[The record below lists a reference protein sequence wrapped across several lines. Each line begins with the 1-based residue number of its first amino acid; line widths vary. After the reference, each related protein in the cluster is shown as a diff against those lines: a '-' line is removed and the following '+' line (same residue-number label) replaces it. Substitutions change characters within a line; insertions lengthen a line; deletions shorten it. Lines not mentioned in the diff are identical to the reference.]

1 MMTPYHPSKK
11 YPKNLSPR
19 KMALF
24 VAVVFIVGLV
34 FHNTHDALF
43 GARLSIQTVDDG
55 AILGESYLP
64 ISGNAKNAKEL
75 TINGRPITLS
85 KEGDFEEAILLS
97 SGYNIA
103 QVRLVDRF
111 GKVQEKTYHLV
122 FDERDTSLAQ
132 IENDNKNQ

>member
-1 MMTPYHPSKK
+1 MMTPYHPSHRHTYKV
-11 YPKNLSPR
+11 SPR

-24 VAVVFIVGLV
+24 VTVLFIGGLV

-43 GARLSIQTVDDG
+43 GARFTIDTANNG
-55 AILGESYLP
+55 AILSDSYLP

-75 TINGRPITLS
+75 TINGRPITLT

-97 SGYNIA
+97 SGYNVA

-111 GKVQEKTYHLV
+111 GKIQEKTYHFV
-122 FDERDTSLAQ
+122 FERQGESVAQ
-132 IENDNKNQ
+132 GESENSSQ